1 MDKSR
6 AEIRARESRWAVPVG
21 LASLAGVILL
31 IVMRPLNVSGDGP
44 ADLLT
49 EAHAHTG
56 SVVLSGLM
64 QTLAFL
70 LLALPLVYLFRAVQ
84 ARSDSVRPQ
93 LIGLVIAA
101 PLFLAASSATSIAVT
116 TDAAD
121 SFVAGEVK
129 PELTAAEARDDCVE
143 ERQDEGADH
152 LTDEYDPAQG
162 ETPQRAC
169 EDRKLEDDAAKRATR
184 EASLAPLATGL
195 SLAGLFGIVA
205 SLLYT
210 GLWAMRTGLLSRFWG
225 SLAMVAG
232 ISFLL
237 GPLFLVALVWFGY
250 FGLLCLGIVPNG
262 RPPAWEA
269 AEAIPWPTPGE
280 RAAAEMEP
288 EGGWDESNAPDVGDA
303 GEGEE
308 GEGESPERRK
318 RKQRE

>member
-31 IVMRPLNVSGDGP
+31 IVMRPLNVSGDGS

-121 SFVAGEVK
+121 NFVAGEVK
-129 PELTAAEARDDCVE
+129 PELTASDARNECAE
-143 ERQDEGADH
+143 ERQDEGADY

-169 EDRKLEDDAAKRATR
+169 EDRKLDDDAAKRATR

-269 AEAIPWPTPGE
+269 GEAIPWPTPGD
-280 RAAAEMEP
+280 RAAAELEP
-288 EGGWDESNAPDVGDA
+288 EGGWDESNAPDVDDA
-303 GEGEE
+303 DGEADD
-308 GEGESPERRK
+308 GESPERRK